1 MPKQRFNMCIID
13 NPSKVLKHPH
23 KVLFRD
29 EEISMD
35 EPSMMLSIPR
45 SSDLDSTILTEI
57 DRSDIISF
65 SALMYGVSHTTKQ
78 PDRKKFKPIKFIDH
92 EKSVVVH
99 NIDEPHDLH
108 DICTMEPTKKQSHEQ
123 SHEQELL
130 PCIHENKS
138 VYSSESTNEPT
149 SAVYS
154 VSSISCGNE
163 DVSEYT
169 PHRSGAFM
177 QDIYKI
183 ISDTRSM

>member
-13 NPSKVLKHPH
+13 NPSKVLKHHH

-29 EEISMD
+29 EQSSMD

-65 SALMYGVSHTTKQ
+65 SALMYGVSHTKKQ
-78 PDRKKFKPIKFIDH
+78 HERKIFNTFIEP

-108 DICTMEPTKKQSHEQ
+108 DICTMEPTKKH